1 MPSGDIIQ
9 VKTGD
14 EIAINSIAF
23 EVVDLDG
30 SGNGSGIV
38 KVPMFNNAK
47 FGVEFKGIKVAKGG
61 CVVAG
66 EAVLSHVDL
75 ALLNE
80 EQRKK
85 LAEAHKTFNKVLAI
99 ADSLAPEIA
108 ETYNS
113 VADFVQKFKQGIS
126 NYVGGAKDALVMKKQ
141 FKAAEK
147 YAGLLLENKNLSDST
162 RKGLKAAYDEA
173 IATKDFFCS
182 GKDCQEGKVE
192 PKKGGPFNEFD
203 YVESL
208 CEQNKAKVAKLQD
221 YLLKGEKEAKT
232 VVESVFTSCSN
243 NRIAQIYYKKATT
256 VVKNFPIYTINNK
269 DYKCFWF
276 NGGNLWRFIESK
288 SAPTDSKQITYENL
302 VKLPFLNIDNIF
314 RIVYVAG
321 TCENG
326 ESIVESKMPKGST
339 LDIPNNKGTI
349 TYKKNEKGEWEVKFK
364 IRDGLAKSG
373 KITQSAEEFEKQME
387 DVAKE
392 QLILLERLG
401 GTSKKVSELGFYVKD
416 MNTKEWLETIGKLGT
431 DIWENAA
438 LPKSYWN
445 EDEGSKTSSVK
456 MPALFTGVSDGVVS
470 EVGDFP
476 QLIKLGYDVTTKAE
490 VRKSMWEGVKSISP
504 TSIKEMAVGAAK
516 DKWDKY
522 NNSKQ
527 FVQAH
532 EAGFDAV
539 GVVGAL
545 VAEKLLETIV
555 ETGKKLGKKSILNA
569 AELVADIVK
578 KRGNIRNLLDTDF
591 GKDYAKKYFAKTI
604 KDGNFEDWWKEAKQW
619 EKGGDLNFEVHH
631 VIPISVLEKNLK
643 LQELFLWAKK
653 EGKVFD
659 FNSIDNGIPLQKK
672 KAKIDLNGHT
682 SHPKYDD
689 AIAEK
694 ILKIT
699 ESKILD
705 NSDKFESIQELI
717 NKARNTLE
725 NEVLLGS
732 KDVNQIITF

>member
-545 VAEKLLETIV
+545 VAGKLLETIV

>member
-1 MPSGDIIQ
+1 M
-9 VKTGD
+9 
-14 EIAINSIAF
+14 
-23 EVVDLDG
+23 
-30 SGNGSGIV
+30 
-38 KVPMFNNAK
+38 
-47 FGVEFKGIKVAKGG
+47 EFKSIKVAKGG

-85 LAEAHKTFNKVLAI
+85 LAEAYKTFNKVLAI
-99 ADSLAPEIA
+99 VDSLAPEIV

-113 VADFVQKFKQGIS
+113 IADFVQKFKQGIS

-147 YAGLLLENKNLSDST
+147 YAGLLLKNKNLSDST

-182 GKDCQEGKVE
+182 GKDCQEGKAE

-208 CEQNKAKVAKLQD
+208 CEQNKAKVTKLQD
-221 YLLKGEKEAKT
+221 YFLKGEKEAKI

-256 VVKNFPIYTINNK
+256 VVKKFPIYTINNK
-269 DYKCFWF
+269 DYQCFWL
-276 NGGNLWRFIESK
+276 NGGDIWRFIKSK
-288 SAPTDSKQITYENL
+288 SVPSDSKKLSYENL
-302 VKLPFLNIDNIF
+302 VKLPFLSIDNLF

-326 ESIVESKMPKGST
+326 ESIIESKMPKGST

-373 KITQSAEEFEKQME
+373 KIIQSAEEFEKQME

-456 MPALFTGVSDGVVS
+456 MPALFTGASDGAIDVVSDY
-470 EVGDFP
+470 P
-476 QLIKLGYDVTTKAE
+476 QLIKLGYDVTTKQE
-490 VRKSMWEGVKSISP
+490 VRDGLWEGIKSISP

-545 VAEKLLETIV
+545 VAGKLLETIV
-555 ETGKKLGKKSILNA
+555 ETSKKLGKKSILNA

-578 KRGNIRNLLDTDF
+578 KRGNIK
-591 GKDYAKKYFAKTI
+591 GI
-604 KDGNFEDWWKEAKQW
+604 K
-619 EKGGDLNFEVHH
+619 L
-631 VIPISVLEKNLK
+631 
-643 LQELFLWAKK
+643 LQESKDLAS
-653 EGKVFD
+653 D
-659 FNSIDNGIPLQKK
+659 FFKTNK
-672 KAKIDLNGHT
+672 DLI
-682 SHPKYDD
+682 DD
-689 AIAEK
+689 AYNNMFA
-694 ILKIT
+694 
-699 ESKILD
+699 
-705 NSDKFESIQELI
+705 
-717 NKARNTLE
+717 
-725 NEVLLGS
+725 
-732 KDVNQIITF
+732 IIRLFTQ